1 MLQKY
6 NVNVA
11 GVGPIPVAAYSLED
25 ALEILQAY
33 IDKHS
38 LDWKIENE

>member
-6 NVNVA
+6 NVNVT
-11 GVGPIPVAAYSLED
+11 GIGPIPVAAYSLKE

>member
-6 NVNVA
+6 NINVA
-11 GVGPIPVAAYSLED
+11 GIGPILVTAYSLKE
-25 ALEILQAY
+25 ALEIMQAY

-38 LDWKIENE
+38 LD

>member
-1 MLQKY
+1 MLQKF
-6 NVNVA
+6 NINVA
-11 GVGPIPVAAYSLED
+11 GIGAIPVAAYSLKD

-38 LDWKIENE
+38 LD

>member
-6 NVNVA
+6 NINVA
-11 GVGPIPVAAYSLED
+11 GIGSIPVSAYSLKE
-25 ALEILQAY
+25 ALEIMQAY

-38 LDWKIENE
+38 LD

>member
-11 GVGPIPVAAYSLED
+11 GVGTIPVTAYSLKD

-38 LDWKIENE
+38 LD

>member
-6 NVNVA
+6 NVNVI
-11 GVGPIPVAAYSLED
+11 GIGSIPVAAYSLKE
-25 ALEILQAY
+25 ALEIIQAY

-38 LDWKIENE
+38 LD

>member
-1 MLQKY
+1 MLQRY

-11 GVGPIPVAAYSLED
+11 GIGPIPVAAYSLKE
-25 ALEILQAY
+25 AFEILQAY

-38 LDWKIENE
+38 LD

>member
-11 GVGPIPVAAYSLED
+11 GIGLIPVAAHSLKE
-25 ALEILQAY
+25 ALEIMQAY